1 MINYIPSSIDSS
13 RTILEELL
21 KINKYLKENPET
33 SVLMIT
39 HYSRIFKYLKPEY
52 VHIMMD
58 GNIKKTGDVE
68 LAYEIEK
75 DG

>member
-1 MINYIPSSIDSS
+1 MCNN
-13 RTILEELL
+13 
-21 KINKYLKENPET
+21 INKYLKENPET

-75 DG
+75 DGYTGINTMIGNDSNE